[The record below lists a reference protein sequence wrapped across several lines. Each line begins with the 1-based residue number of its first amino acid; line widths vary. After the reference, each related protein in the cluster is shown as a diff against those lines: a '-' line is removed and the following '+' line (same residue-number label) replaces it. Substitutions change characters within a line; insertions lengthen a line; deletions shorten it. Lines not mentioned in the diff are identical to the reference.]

1 MKPGSTLQNIAQR
14 LNEQRTASID
24 LLVQEPAITMTA
36 GGAIAVPETP
46 APDSFQGNRSFPPKL
61 DIVLDPTPL
70 AHRQIGTHLG
80 IPAPYYDRMRTDAP
94 ELLAGNVNRWLA
106 DHTDGVRMLRT
117 LTPTA
122 EAHRH
127 TLRAFLSNRYRPLD
141 NYDLAQA
148 VLPELDAN
156 GFALRS
162 HELTD
167 THLYLKA
174 VLEERTVDVAVGDAV
189 AIGVSIRN
197 SDVGCSSLS
206 IAPFIERLICTN
218 GMTINDLGTRRRHV
232 GKRLNGF
239 QDGALIAEHL
249 STEAHAASDKAF
261 WLAARDTAR
270 ACASEATLATVADSM
285 RQGREIRATG
295 HPQEVVRQVSRRVGI
310 TEGEESSV
318 LEHLIT
324 GGELSA
330 YGLANA
336 VTRAAADVESYDR
349 ASELEA
355 IGWQVLQLPAQSFA
369 A

>member
-1 MKPGSTLQNIAQR
+1 MKSGSTLQNIAQR
-14 LNEQRTASID
+14 LSDQRNASVD
-24 LLVQEPAITMTA
+24 LLVKEPAIAMSLD
-36 GGAIAVPETP
+36 GSIGVPDTP
-46 APDSFQGNRSFPPKL
+46 A
-61 DIVLDPTPL
+61 LDPTPL

-80 IPAPYYDRMRTDAP
+80 IPAPYYARMHSDAP

-106 DHTDGVRMLRT
+106 DNTDGVRMLRT

-148 VLPELDAN
+148 VLPELDAHS
-156 GFALRS
+156 FTLRS

-167 THLYLKA
+167 THLYIKA
-174 VLEERTVDVAVGDAV
+174 VLEERTLDVAVGDTV

-206 IAPFIERLICTN
+206 IAPFVERLVCTN

-239 QDGALIAEHL
+239 ADGALISEHL

-261 WLAARDTAR
+261 WLAARDTVR

-330 YGLANA
+330 YGVANA

-355 IGWQVLQLPAQSFA
+355 IGWQVLQLPARAFA

>member
-1 MKPGSTLQNIAQR
+1 MKSGSTLQNIANR
-14 LNEQRTASID
+14 LYEQRTASVD
-24 LLVQEPAITMTA
+24 LLVQEPAITMSPD
-36 GGAIAVPETP
+36 GSIGVPDTP
-46 APDSFQGNRSFPPKL
+46 A
-61 DIVLDPTPL
+61 LDPTPL

-117 LTPTA
+117 LSPTVDVWEDA
-122 EAHRH
+122 GKWRPQH

-156 GFALRS
+156 GFTLRS

-174 VLEERTVDVAVGDAV
+174 VLEERTLDVAVGDAV

-206 IAPFIERLICTN
+206 IAPFVERLVCTN

-239 QDGALIAEHL
+239 EDGALIAEHL

-261 WLAARDTAR
+261 WLAARDTVR

-310 TEGEESSV
+310 TEGEEASV

-330 YGLANA
+330 YGVANA
-336 VTRAAADVESYDR
+336 VTRAAADADSYDR